1 MEEEKYTTAP
11 MDTEI
16 EISLDEANQYE
27 EAEERKPKTDL
38 TEEEAKMAAENVK
51 EVIQVLDYYKK
62 LENQRQAKFD
72 KMKEEAESLP
82 EGHYKKKQLATKM
95 LELAKKMK
103 PKMIWNSK
111 EKGTYRKKQEKADE

>member
-11 MDTEI
+11 MDTEVEVI
-16 EISLDEANQYE
+16 QDEANQYE

-38 TEEEAKMAAENVK
+38 TEEEAKVAAENVK

-72 KMKEEAESLP
+72 KMKEEAEALP

-103 PKMIWNSK
+103 PKIVWNSR
-111 EKGTYRKKQEKADE
+111 EKGTYRKEQKKVDE